1 MYRIPSTLNGDLDY
15 TQSLIDQFKTG
26 EIQAGQLKSN
36 RVPMGIYEQRKNQ
49 HYMLRLRCAG
59 GLVTPEQLA
68 KIAFVGHQLSTS
80 HLHVTTRQEIQIHN
94 VDIEDAIPAL
104 KKLEKVGISSAGG
117 GGNTVRNMMVDDR
130 SGLTADEEFDVYP
143 YVEELTSRL
152 IAEKDS
158 FTMPRKYKVAI
169 DTSVATA
176 NYSYIADLGLQARI
190 KDGQRGFRVLIAG
203 SAASN
208 AHTGWEVFD
217 FLPEKDLYRAAKAL
231 KNWFHKYGNRRNRHK
246 ARMRYVFYK
255 YGTEEAKRLYLEEF
269 EELKKDGSI
278 DFEAS
283 ALPLEHH
290 KPSFSPLG
298 EKEVKS
304 EERRVKNSNPL
315 GVPAD
320 LQSDGKQGT
329 SKNEI
334 IDVEAF
340 ETWKRRY
347 AHKQTNAEGLK
358 ENLWYAYIPLRH
370 GNNSTDFFAEVA
382 EYLGNYGND
391 VIRFTKKE
399 QIQVRNIPEEYLTN
413 IYAFFKKLG
422 VYQIDY
428 PVVVTNLTCCTGADT
443 CRLGICLPKGAIDG
457 IAKQLLDSDLNLDA
471 IPDFE
476 LRMNGCTNICALA
489 TWGDLG
495 FSGRVGRVGDDPYPA
510 YTIWLPVKGK
520 HEIDLQQGYIAA
532 KKIPAF
538 VEDYLR
544 DVIAEQANYADY
556 YEYVAKR
563 GVNIVKDLIAKY
575 KEVAPYSEKPDTF
588 FDFGDD
594 EKFSLIKYGKAECS
608 AGLFDII
615 EIDQDTIREK
625 RKEVEQLLENTP
637 QGVPADLQSAGK
649 QAISGGS
656 KVPADLK
663 SDGKQGTS
671 KIEKLLHDIVFS
683 ENRMLLVTRGLDPR
697 TDEDVYQGFEKE
709 FIAAGII
716 PQKFKVLTE
725 KARNNESLIS
735 EKPLIDELADLL
747 NDLYQNMDDSL
758 QFKLP
763 AAQSPTDNTD
773 NTDSKEK
780 SAESA
785 KSARPKNG
793 SEKEE
798 KSVSSVKS
806 VGQKT
811 GSEKEEKSVS
821 SVKSVG
827 QKNTSEKEQKSVS
840 SVKSARQKNT
850 SEKEQK
856 SSAGEPEAISPDV
869 KKDFRGVMCPMNFVK
884 TKIALTPM
892 QSGQIL
898 EILLDDGAPIENV
911 PGSVK
916 NEGHTILSTEKVE
929 NYWKVLIK
937 KK

>member
-15 TQSLIDQFKTG
+15 TQSLIDQFKAG

-278 DFEAS
+278 DFKAP

-290 KPSFSPLG
+290 KPNFPPL
-298 EKEVKS
+298 KA
-304 EERRVKNSNPL
+304 PT
-315 GVPAD
+315 D
-320 LQSDGKQGT
+320 
-329 SKNEI
+329 
-334 IDVEAF
+334 F

-457 IAKQLLDSDLNLDA
+457 IAKQLLNSNLNLDA

-556 YEYVAKR
+556 YDYVAKR
-563 GVNIVKDLIAKY
+563 GVNIVKELIAKY
-575 KEVAPYSEKPDTF
+575 KEVAPYSEEPDTF

-625 RKEVEQLLENTP
+625 RKEVELLMGNIP
-637 QGVPADLQSAGK
+637 QGVPTDLQ
-649 QAISGGS
+649 
-656 KVPADLK
+656 
-663 SDGKQGTS
+663 SDGKQATS

-697 TDEDVYQGFEKE
+697 TDEDVYNGFEKE

-716 PQKFKVLTE
+716 PQKFKVLTD
-725 KARNNESLIS
+725 KARNNESLI
-735 EKPLIDELADLL
+735 EQKPLIDELADLL

-763 AAQSPTDNTD
+763 A
-773 NTDSKEK
+773 EK
-780 SAESA
+780 TPVEQVA
-785 KSARPKNG
+785 
-793 SEKEE
+793 EE
-798 KSVSSVKS
+798 K
-806 VGQKT
+806 T
-811 GSEKEEKSVS
+811 AEEKAPAEQVS
-821 SVKSVG
+821 E
-827 QKNTSEKEQKSVS
+827 EKAPAEKA
-840 SVKSARQKNT
+840 SAAEET
-850 SEKEQK
+850 ET
-856 SSAGEPEAISPDV
+856 IVPDV

>member
-15 TQSLIDQFKTG
+15 TQSLIDQFKAG

-278 DFEAS
+278 DFEAP

-290 KPSFSPLG
+290 KPNF
-298 EKEVKS
+298 
-304 EERRVKNSNPL
+304 
-315 GVPAD
+315 PALKAPTD
-320 LQSDGKQGT
+320 
-329 SKNEI
+329 
-334 IDVEAF
+334 F

-457 IAKQLLDSDLNLDA
+457 IAKQLLNSNLNLDA

-556 YEYVAKR
+556 YDYVAKR
-563 GVNIVKDLIAKY
+563 GVNIVKELIAKY
-575 KEVAPYSEKPDTF
+575 KEVAPYSEESDTF

-625 RKEVEQLLENTP
+625 RKEVEQLL
-637 QGVPADLQSAGK
+637 
-649 QAISGGS
+649 
-656 KVPADLK
+656 
-663 SDGKQGTS
+663 SDGKQNTG

-697 TDEDVYQGFEKE
+697 TDEDVYNGFEKE

-716 PQKFKVLTE
+716 PQKFKVLTD
-725 KARNNESLIS
+725 KARNNESLIA

-763 AAQSPTDNTD
+763 A
-773 NTDSKEK
+773 EK
-780 SAESA
+780 TQVEQVA
-785 KSARPKNG
+785 
-793 SEKEE
+793 EE
-798 KSVSSVKS
+798 KNA
-806 VGQKT
+806 
-811 GSEKEEKSVS
+811 EEKAPAEQVS
-821 SVKSVG
+821 E
-827 QKNTSEKEQKSVS
+827 EKAPAEKA
-840 SVKSARQKNT
+840 SAAEET
-850 SEKEQK
+850 ET
-856 SSAGEPEAISPDV
+856 IVPDV

>member
-1 MYRIPSTLNGDLDY
+1 MYRIPSTLKGDLDY
-15 TQSLIDQFKTG
+15 TQSLIDQFKAG

-94 VDIEDAIPAL
+94 VDIEDAVPAL
-104 KKLEKVGISSAGG
+104 RKLEKIGISSAGG

-130 SGLTADEEFDVYP
+130 SGLTAEEEFDVYP

-169 DTSVATA
+169 DTSVDTA

-190 KDGQRGFRVLIAG
+190 KDGKRGFRVLIAG

-269 EELKKDGSI
+269 EALKKDPSI
-278 DFEAS
+278 DFEAP

-290 KPSFSPLG
+290 KPSFSPLSK
-298 EKEVKS
+298 KED
-304 EERRVKNSNPL
+304 KNAR
-315 GVPAD
+315 GYFD
-320 LQSDGKQGT
+320 R
-329 SKNEI
+329 
-334 IDVEAF
+334 EAF

-399 QIQVRNIPEEYLTN
+399 QIQVRNIPEEYLPN

-422 VYQIDY
+422 IYQVDY

-443 CRLGICLPKGAIDG
+443 CRLGICLPKGAIDA
-457 IAKQLLDSDLNLDA
+457 IAKQLLSSDLDLDA

-510 YTIWLPVKGK
+510 YTVWLPVKGK
-520 HEIDLQQGYIAA
+520 HELDLQQGYIAA

-544 DVIAEQANYADY
+544 DVIQEQPNYADY
-556 YEYVAKR
+556 YDYVAKR
-563 GVNIVKDLIAKY
+563 GAGFIKELIAKY
-575 KEVAPYSEKPDTF
+575 KEIAPFTEEPDTF
-588 FDFGDD
+588 YDFGDD

-625 RKEVEQLLENTP
+625 RKEVDQLLQDNT
-637 QGVPADLQSAGK
+637 LKESTSAN
-649 QAISGGS
+649 QEQTN
-656 KVPADLK
+656 KV
-663 SDGKQGTS
+663 
-671 KIEKLLHDIVFS
+671 EKLLHDIVFS

-709 FIAAGII
+709 FIGASII
-716 PQKFKVLTE
+716 PQKFKILTD
-725 KARNNESLIS
+725 KARNNESLI
-735 EKPLIDELADLL
+735 EYKPLIDELADLL

-763 AAQSPTDNTD
+763 AAQSSAVL
-773 NTDSKEK
+773 TDSKEK
-780 SAESA
+780 SASSV
-785 KSARPKNG
+785 KSVG
-793 SEKEE
+793 KENASKTE
-798 KSVSSVKS
+798 AERSVSSVKS
-806 VGQKT
+806 VGKENA
-811 GSEKEEKSVS
+811 SEKPQEKSA
-821 SVKSVG
+821 G
-827 QKNTSEKEQKSVS
+827 DTSC
-840 SVKSARQKNT
+840 
-850 SEKEQK
+850 
-856 SSAGEPEAISPDV
+856 IPDV

-916 NEGHTILSTEKVE
+916 GEGHTILSTEKIE
-929 NYWKVLIK
+929 NYWKVLIRK
-937 KK
+937 K

>member
-15 TQSLIDQFKTG
+15 TQSLIDQFKAG

-278 DFEAS
+278 DFEAP

-290 KPSFSPLG
+290 KPNF
-298 EKEVKS
+298 
-304 EERRVKNSNPL
+304 
-315 GVPAD
+315 PALKAPTD
-320 LQSDGKQGT
+320 
-329 SKNEI
+329 
-334 IDVEAF
+334 F

-358 ENLWYAYIPLRH
+358 EDLWYAYIPLRH

-443 CRLGICLPKGAIDG
+443 CRLGICSPKGAIDG
-457 IAKQLLDSDLNLDA
+457 IAKQLLNSNLNLDA

-544 DVIAEQANYADY
+544 DVIAEQVNYADY
-556 YEYVAKR
+556 YDYVAKR
-563 GVNIVKDLIAKY
+563 GVNIVKELIAKY
-575 KEVAPYSEKPDTF
+575 KEVAPYSEEPDTF

-625 RKEVEQLLENTP
+625 RKEVEQLL
-637 QGVPADLQSAGK
+637 
-649 QAISGGS
+649 
-656 KVPADLK
+656 
-663 SDGKQGTS
+663 SDGKQNTG

-697 TDEDVYQGFEKE
+697 TDEDVYNGFEKE

-716 PQKFKVLTE
+716 PQKFKVLTD
-725 KARNNESLIS
+725 KARNNESLIA

-763 AAQSPTDNTD
+763 A
-773 NTDSKEK
+773 EK
-780 SAESA
+780 TPVEQVA
-785 KSARPKNG
+785 
-793 SEKEE
+793 EE
-798 KSVSSVKS
+798 KNA
-806 VGQKT
+806 
-811 GSEKEEKSVS
+811 EEKAPAEQVS
-821 SVKSVG
+821 E
-827 QKNTSEKEQKSVS
+827 EKAPAEKA
-840 SVKSARQKNT
+840 SAAEET
-850 SEKEQK
+850 ET
-856 SSAGEPEAISPDV
+856 IVPDV

>member
-15 TQSLIDQFKTG
+15 TQSLIDQFKAG

-278 DFEAS
+278 DFEAP

-290 KPSFSPLG
+290 KPNF
-298 EKEVKS
+298 
-304 EERRVKNSNPL
+304 
-315 GVPAD
+315 PALKAPTD
-320 LQSDGKQGT
+320 
-329 SKNEI
+329 
-334 IDVEAF
+334 F

-358 ENLWYAYIPLRH
+358 EDLWYAYIPLRH

-457 IAKQLLDSDLNLDA
+457 IAKQLLNSDLNLDA

-556 YEYVAKR
+556 YDYVAKR
-563 GVNIVKDLIAKY
+563 GVNIVKELIAKY
-575 KEVAPYSEKPDTF
+575 KEVAPYSEEPDTF

-625 RKEVEQLLENTP
+625 RKEVELLMGNTP
-637 QGVPADLQSAGK
+637 QGVPADLQSDGK
-649 QAISGGS
+649 QA
-656 KVPADLK
+656 
-663 SDGKQGTS
+663 TS

-697 TDEDVYQGFEKE
+697 TDEDVYNGFEKE

-716 PQKFKVLTE
+716 PQKFKVLTD
-725 KARNNESLIS
+725 KARNNESLI
-735 EKPLIDELADLL
+735 EQKPLIDELADLL

-758 QFKLP
+758 QFKL
-763 AAQSPTDNTD
+763 
-773 NTDSKEK
+773 
-780 SAESA
+780 SAEKTPVEQVA
-785 KSARPKNG
+785 
-793 SEKEE
+793 EE
-798 KSVSSVKS
+798 KAA
-806 VGQKT
+806 
-811 GSEKEEKSVS
+811 EEKTPAEQVS
-821 SVKSVG
+821 E
-827 QKNTSEKEQKSVS
+827 EKAPAEKA
-840 SVKSARQKNT
+840 SAAEET
-850 SEKEQK
+850 ET
-856 SSAGEPEAISPDV
+856 IVPDV

>member
-1 MYRIPSTLNGDLDY
+1 MYRIPSTLKGDLDY
-15 TQSLIDQFKTG
+15 TQSLIDQFKAG

-94 VDIEDAIPAL
+94 VDIEDAVPAL
-104 KKLEKVGISSAGG
+104 RKLEKIGISSAGG

-130 SGLTADEEFDVYP
+130 SGLTAEEEFDVYP

-169 DTSVATA
+169 DTSVDTA

-190 KDGQRGFRVLIAG
+190 KDGKRGFRVLIAG

-269 EELKKDGSI
+269 EALKKDPSI
-278 DFEAS
+278 DFEAP

-290 KPSFSPLG
+290 KPSFSPLS
-298 EKEVKS
+298 EKED
-304 EERRVKNSNPL
+304 KNAR
-315 GVPAD
+315 GYFD
-320 LQSDGKQGT
+320 R
-329 SKNEI
+329 
-334 IDVEAF
+334 EAF

-382 EYLGNYGND
+382 EYLANYGND

-399 QIQVRNIPEEYLTN
+399 QIQVRNIPEEYLPN

-422 VYQIDY
+422 VYQVDY

-443 CRLGICLPKGAIDG
+443 CRLGICLPKGAIDA
-457 IAKQLLDSDLNLDA
+457 IAKQLLSSDLNLDA
-471 IPDFE
+471 IPNFE

-510 YTIWLPVKGK
+510 YTVWLPVKGK
-520 HEIDLQQGYIAA
+520 HELDLQQGYIAA

-544 DVIAEQANYADY
+544 DVIQEQPNYADY
-556 YEYVAKR
+556 YDYVAKR
-563 GVNIVKDLIAKY
+563 GAGFIKELIAKY
-575 KEVAPYSEKPDTF
+575 KEIAPFTEEPDTF
-588 FDFGDD
+588 YDFGDD

-625 RKEVEQLLENTP
+625 RKEVDQLLQDNT
-637 QGVPADLQSAGK
+637 LKESTSAN
-649 QAISGGS
+649 QEQTN
-656 KVPADLK
+656 KV
-663 SDGKQGTS
+663 
-671 KIEKLLHDIVFS
+671 EKLLHDIVFS

-709 FIAAGII
+709 FIGASII
-716 PQKFKVLTE
+716 PQKFKILTD
-725 KARNNESLIS
+725 KARNNESLI
-735 EKPLIDELADLL
+735 EYKPLIDELADLL

-763 AAQSPTDNTD
+763 AAQSSAVL
-773 NTDSKEK
+773 TDSKEK
-780 SAESA
+780 SASSV
-785 KSARPKNG
+785 KSVG
-793 SEKEE
+793 KENASKTE
-798 KSVSSVKS
+798 AERSVSSVKS
-806 VGQKT
+806 VGKENA
-811 GSEKEEKSVS
+811 SEKPQEKSA
-821 SVKSVG
+821 G
-827 QKNTSEKEQKSVS
+827 DTSC
-840 SVKSARQKNT
+840 
-850 SEKEQK
+850 
-856 SSAGEPEAISPDV
+856 IPDV

-916 NEGHTILSTEKVE
+916 GEGHTILSTEKIE
-929 NYWKVLIK
+929 NYWKVLIRK
-937 KK
+937 K

>member
-15 TQSLIDQFKTG
+15 TQSLIDQFKAG

-278 DFEAS
+278 DFEAP

-290 KPSFSPLG
+290 KPGFPALKVWN
-298 EKEVKS
+298 ET
-304 EERRVKNSNPL
+304 PL

-320 LQSDGKQGT
+320 LQSDGKQRT

-334 IDVEAF
+334 IDSEAF

-457 IAKQLLDSDLNLDA
+457 IAKQLLNSNLNLDA

-510 YTIWLPVKGK
+510 YTVWLPVKGK

-532 KKIPAF
+532 KKIPVF

-563 GVNIVKDLIAKY
+563 GVDIVKNLIAKY
-575 KEVAPYSEKPDTF
+575 KEIAPYSEEPDTF

-625 RKEVEQLLENTP
+625 RKEVELLMGNTP
-637 QGVPADLQSAGK
+637 QGIPADLQSDGK
-649 QAISGGS
+649 QA
-656 KVPADLK
+656 
-663 SDGKQGTS
+663 TS

-697 TDEDVYQGFEKE
+697 TDDDVYNGFEKE

-716 PQKFKVLTE
+716 PQKFKVLTN
-725 KARNNESLIS
+725 KARNSESLIA

-763 AAQSPTDNTD
+763 AVQSPTDNTD

-780 SAESA
+780 SVESNSDEEKSAESA
-785 KSARPKNG
+785 RLKNR
-793 SEKEE
+793 SENEE
-798 KSVSSVKS
+798 ESVSSVKS
-806 VGQKT
+806 VGQKSR
-811 GSEKEEKSVS
+811 SE
-821 SVKSVG
+821 
-827 QKNTSEKEQKSVS
+827 N
-840 SVKSARQKNT
+840 
-850 SEKEQK
+850 EQK
-856 SSAGEPEAISPDV
+856 SSAGEPEAVSPDV

-929 NYWKVLIK
+929 NYWKVLIRK
-937 KK
+937 K

>member
-15 TQSLIDQFKTG
+15 TQSLIDQFKAG

-80 HLHVTTRQEIQIHN
+80 HLHITTRQEIQIHN
-94 VDIEDAIPAL
+94 VDIEDVIPAL
-104 KKLEKVGISSAGG
+104 KKLEKVSISSAGG

-278 DFEAS
+278 DFEAP

-290 KPSFSPLG
+290 KPNFPPL
-298 EKEVKS
+298 KA
-304 EERRVKNSNPL
+304 PT
-315 GVPAD
+315 D
-320 LQSDGKQGT
+320 
-329 SKNEI
+329 
-334 IDVEAF
+334 F

-457 IAKQLLDSDLNLDA
+457 IAKQLLNSNLNLDA

-544 DVIAEQANYADY
+544 DVIAEQANHADY
-556 YEYVAKR
+556 YDYVAKR
-563 GVNIVKDLIAKY
+563 GVNIVKELIAKY
-575 KEVAPYSEKPDTF
+575 KEVAPYSEEPDTF

-625 RKEVEQLLENTP
+625 RKEVELLMGNIP
-637 QGVPADLQSAGK
+637 QGVPADLQSDGK
-649 QAISGGS
+649 QA
-656 KVPADLK
+656 
-663 SDGKQGTS
+663 TS

-697 TDEDVYQGFEKE
+697 TDEDVYNGFEKE

-716 PQKFKVLTE
+716 PQKFKVLTD
-725 KARNNESLIS
+725 KARNSASLI
-735 EKPLIDELADLL
+735 EQKPLIDELADLL

-763 AAQSPTDNTD
+763 A
-773 NTDSKEK
+773 EK
-780 SAESA
+780 TPVEQVA
-785 KSARPKNG
+785 
-793 SEKEE
+793 EE
-798 KSVSSVKS
+798 K
-806 VGQKT
+806 T
-811 GSEKEEKSVS
+811 AEEKAPAEQVS
-821 SVKSVG
+821 E
-827 QKNTSEKEQKSVS
+827 EKAPAEKA
-840 SVKSARQKNT
+840 SAAEET
-850 SEKEQK
+850 ET
-856 SSAGEPEAISPDV
+856 IVPDV

>member
-1 MYRIPSTLNGDLDY
+1 MYRIPSTLNGDLNY
-15 TQSLIDQFKTG
+15 TQSLIDQFKAG

-208 AHTGWEVFD
+208 AHTGWEVFN

-278 DFEAS
+278 DFEAP
-283 ALPLEHH
+283 ALPLVHH
-290 KPSFSPLG
+290 KPNFPPL
-298 EKEVKS
+298 KA
-304 EERRVKNSNPL
+304 PT
-315 GVPAD
+315 D
-320 LQSDGKQGT
+320 
-329 SKNEI
+329 
-334 IDVEAF
+334 F

-457 IAKQLLDSDLNLDA
+457 IAKQLLNSNLNLDA

-556 YEYVAKR
+556 YDYVAKR
-563 GVNIVKDLIAKY
+563 GVNIVKELIAKY
-575 KEVAPYSEKPDTF
+575 KEVAPYSKEPDTF

-625 RKEVEQLLENTP
+625 RKEVELLMGNTP
-637 QGVPADLQSAGK
+637 QGVPADLQSDGK
-649 QAISGGS
+649 QA
-656 KVPADLK
+656 
-663 SDGKQGTS
+663 TS

-697 TDEDVYQGFEKE
+697 TDEDVYNGFEKE

-716 PQKFKVLTE
+716 PQKFKVLTD
-725 KARNNESLIS
+725 KARNNESLI
-735 EKPLIDELADLL
+735 EQKPLIDELADLL

-763 AAQSPTDNTD
+763 A
-773 NTDSKEK
+773 EK
-780 SAESA
+780 TPVEQVA
-785 KSARPKNG
+785 
-793 SEKEE
+793 EE
-798 KSVSSVKS
+798 KNA
-806 VGQKT
+806 
-811 GSEKEEKSVS
+811 EEKAPAEQVS
-821 SVKSVG
+821 E
-827 QKNTSEKEQKSVS
+827 EKAPAEKA
-840 SVKSARQKNT
+840 SAAEET
-850 SEKEQK
+850 ET
-856 SSAGEPEAISPDV
+856 IVPDV

>member
-15 TQSLIDQFKTG
+15 TQSLIDQFKAG

-278 DFEAS
+278 DFEAP

-290 KPSFSPLG
+290 KPNF
-298 EKEVKS
+298 
-304 EERRVKNSNPL
+304 
-315 GVPAD
+315 PALKAPTD
-320 LQSDGKQGT
+320 
-329 SKNEI
+329 
-334 IDVEAF
+334 F

-399 QIQVRNIPEEYLTN
+399 QIQVRNIPEVYLTN

-457 IAKQLLDSDLNLDA
+457 IAKQLLNSNLNLDA

-544 DVIAEQANYADY
+544 DVIAEQANYTDY
-556 YEYVAKR
+556 YDYVAKR
-563 GVNIVKDLIAKY
+563 GVNIVKELIAKY
-575 KEVAPYSEKPDTF
+575 KEVAPYSEEPDTF

-625 RKEVEQLLENTP
+625 RKEVEQLL
-637 QGVPADLQSAGK
+637 
-649 QAISGGS
+649 
-656 KVPADLK
+656 
-663 SDGKQGTS
+663 SDGKQDTS

-697 TDEDVYQGFEKE
+697 TDEDVYNGFEKE

-716 PQKFKVLTE
+716 PQKFKVLTD
-725 KARNNESLIS
+725 KARNNKSLIS
-735 EKPLIDELADLL
+735 EKPLIDELADLQ

-763 AAQSPTDNTD
+763 AAQSLKD

-780 SAESA
+780 SASSA
-785 KSARPKNG
+785 
-793 SEKEE
+793 E
-798 KSVSSVKS
+798 
-806 VGQKT
+806 
-811 GSEKEEKSVS
+811 
-821 SVKSVG
+821 
-827 QKNTSEKEQKSVS
+827 
-840 SVKSARQKNT
+840 SARQKKT
-850 SEKEQK
+850 SENEQK
-856 SSAGEPEAISPDV
+856 ASAGEAESISPDV

>member
-15 TQSLIDQFKTG
+15 TQSLIDQFKAG

-269 EELKKDGSI
+269 KELKKDGSI
-278 DFEAS
+278 DFEAP

-290 KPSFSPLG
+290 KPNFPPL
-298 EKEVKS
+298 KA
-304 EERRVKNSNPL
+304 PT
-315 GVPAD
+315 D
-320 LQSDGKQGT
+320 
-329 SKNEI
+329 
-334 IDVEAF
+334 F

-457 IAKQLLDSDLNLDA
+457 IAKQLLNSNLNLDA

-556 YEYVAKR
+556 YDYVAKR
-563 GVNIVKDLIAKY
+563 GVNIVKELIAKY
-575 KEVAPYSEKPDTF
+575 KEVAPYSEEPDTF

-625 RKEVEQLLENTP
+625 RKEVELLMGNIP
-637 QGVPADLQSAGK
+637 LGVTADLQS
-649 QAISGGS
+649 
-656 KVPADLK
+656 
-663 SDGKQGTS
+663 DGKQNTG

-697 TDEDVYQGFEKE
+697 TDEDVYNGFEKE

-716 PQKFKVLTE
+716 PQKFKVLTD
-725 KARNNESLIS
+725 KARNNESLI
-735 EKPLIDELADLL
+735 EQKPLIDELADLL

-763 AAQSPTDNTD
+763 A
-773 NTDSKEK
+773 EK
-780 SAESA
+780 TPVEQDA
-785 KSARPKNG
+785 
-793 SEKEE
+793 EE
-798 KSVSSVKS
+798 KNA
-806 VGQKT
+806 
-811 GSEKEEKSVS
+811 EEKAPAEQVS
-821 SVKSVG
+821 E
-827 QKNTSEKEQKSVS
+827 EKAPAEKA
-840 SVKSARQKNT
+840 SAAEET
-850 SEKEQK
+850 ETI
-856 SSAGEPEAISPDV
+856 APDV

>member
-15 TQSLIDQFKTG
+15 TQSLIDQFKAG

-278 DFEAS
+278 DFKAP

-290 KPSFSPLG
+290 KPNFPPL
-298 EKEVKS
+298 KA
-304 EERRVKNSNPL
+304 PT
-315 GVPAD
+315 D
-320 LQSDGKQGT
+320 
-329 SKNEI
+329 
-334 IDVEAF
+334 F

-457 IAKQLLDSDLNLDA
+457 IAKQLLNSDLNLDA

-556 YEYVAKR
+556 YDYVAKR
-563 GVNIVKDLIAKY
+563 GVNIVKELIAKY
-575 KEVAPYSEKPDTF
+575 KEVAPYAEEPDTF

-625 RKEVEQLLENTP
+625 RKEVELLIGNIP
-637 QGVPADLQSAGK
+637 QGVPADLQSDGK
-649 QAISGGS
+649 QA
-656 KVPADLK
+656 
-663 SDGKQGTS
+663 TS

-697 TDEDVYQGFEKE
+697 TDEDVYNGFEKE

-716 PQKFKVLTE
+716 SQKFKVLTD
-725 KARNNESLIS
+725 KARNNESLI
-735 EKPLIDELADLL
+735 EQKPLIDELADLL

-763 AAQSPTDNTD
+763 A
-773 NTDSKEK
+773 EK
-780 SAESA
+780 TPVEQIA
-785 KSARPKNG
+785 
-793 SEKEE
+793 EE
-798 KSVSSVKS
+798 KAA
-806 VGQKT
+806 
-811 GSEKEEKSVS
+811 EEKAPAEQVS
-821 SVKSVG
+821 E
-827 QKNTSEKEQKSVS
+827 EKAPAEKA
-840 SVKSARQKNT
+840 SAAEET
-850 SEKEQK
+850 ET
-856 SSAGEPEAISPDV
+856 IVPDV

>member
-15 TQSLIDQFKTG
+15 TQSLIDQFKAG

-130 SGLTADEEFDVYP
+130 SGLTANEEFDVYP

-278 DFEAS
+278 DFEAP

-290 KPSFSPLG
+290 KPNF
-298 EKEVKS
+298 
-304 EERRVKNSNPL
+304 
-315 GVPAD
+315 PALKAPTD
-320 LQSDGKQGT
+320 
-329 SKNEI
+329 
-334 IDVEAF
+334 F

-347 AHKQTNAEGLK
+347 AHKQTNADGLK
-358 ENLWYAYIPLRH
+358 ENLWYAYIPLHH

-457 IAKQLLDSDLNLDA
+457 IAKQLLNSDLNLDA

-538 VEDYLR
+538 VEDYLS

-556 YEYVAKR
+556 YDYVAKR
-563 GVNIVKDLIAKY
+563 GVNIVKELIAKY
-575 KEVAPYSEKPDTF
+575 KEVAPYSEEPDTF

-625 RKEVEQLLENTP
+625 RKEVELLMGNTP
-637 QGVPADLQSAGK
+637 QGVPADLQSDGK
-649 QAISGGS
+649 QA
-656 KVPADLK
+656 
-663 SDGKQGTS
+663 TS

-697 TDEDVYQGFEKE
+697 TDEDVYNGFEKE

-716 PQKFKVLTE
+716 PQKFKVLTD
-725 KARNNESLIS
+725 KAKNNESLI
-735 EKPLIDELADLL
+735 EQKPLIDELADLL

-758 QFKLP
+758 QFKLT
-763 AAQSPTDNTD
+763 A
-773 NTDSKEK
+773 EK
-780 SAESA
+780 TPVEQIA
-785 KSARPKNG
+785 
-793 SEKEE
+793 EE
-798 KSVSSVKS
+798 KAA
-806 VGQKT
+806 
-811 GSEKEEKSVS
+811 EEKAPAEQVS
-821 SVKSVG
+821 E
-827 QKNTSEKEQKSVS
+827 EKAPAEKA
-840 SVKSARQKNT
+840 SAAEET
-850 SEKEQK
+850 ET
-856 SSAGEPEAISPDV
+856 IVPDV

>member
-15 TQSLIDQFKTG
+15 TQSLIDQFKAG

-269 EELKKDGSI
+269 EKLKKDGSI
-278 DFEAS
+278 DFEAP

-290 KPSFSPLG
+290 KPNFPPL
-298 EKEVKS
+298 KA
-304 EERRVKNSNPL
+304 PT
-315 GVPAD
+315 D
-320 LQSDGKQGT
+320 
-329 SKNEI
+329 
-334 IDVEAF
+334 F

-443 CRLGICLPKGAIDG
+443 CRLGICLPKGAING
-457 IAKQLLDSDLNLDA
+457 IAKQLLNSDLNLDA

-556 YEYVAKR
+556 YDYVAKR

-575 KEVAPYSEKPDTF
+575 KEVAPYSEEPDTF

-625 RKEVEQLLENTP
+625 RKEVEQLL
-637 QGVPADLQSAGK
+637 
-649 QAISGGS
+649 
-656 KVPADLK
+656 
-663 SDGKQGTS
+663 SDGKQNTG

-697 TDEDVYQGFEKE
+697 TDEDVYNGFEKE

-716 PQKFKVLTE
+716 PQKFKVLTD
-725 KARNNESLIS
+725 KARNSASLI
-735 EKPLIDELADLL
+735 EQKPLIDELADLL

-763 AAQSPTDNTD
+763 A
-773 NTDSKEK
+773 EK
-780 SAESA
+780 TQVEQVA
-785 KSARPKNG
+785 
-793 SEKEE
+793 EE
-798 KSVSSVKS
+798 KNA
-806 VGQKT
+806 
-811 GSEKEEKSVS
+811 EEKAPAEQVS
-821 SVKSVG
+821 E
-827 QKNTSEKEQKSVS
+827 EKAPAEKA
-840 SVKSARQKNT
+840 SAAEET
-850 SEKEQK
+850 ET
-856 SSAGEPEAISPDV
+856 IVPDV

-892 QSGQIL
+892 QRGQIL

>member
-278 DFEAS
+278 DFEAP

-290 KPSFSPLG
+290 KPNF
-298 EKEVKS
+298 
-304 EERRVKNSNPL
+304 
-315 GVPAD
+315 PALKAPTD
-320 LQSDGKQGT
+320 
-329 SKNEI
+329 
-334 IDVEAF
+334 F

-370 GNNSTDFFAEVA
+370 GNNSTDFFAKVA

-457 IAKQLLDSDLNLDA
+457 IAKQLLNSNLNLDA

-556 YEYVAKR
+556 YDYVAKR

-575 KEVAPYSEKPDTF
+575 KEVAPYSEEPDTF

-625 RKEVEQLLENTP
+625 RKEVELLMGNIP
-637 QGVPADLQSAGK
+637 QGVPADLQSDGK
-649 QAISGGS
+649 QA
-656 KVPADLK
+656 
-663 SDGKQGTS
+663 TS

-697 TDEDVYQGFEKE
+697 TDEDVYNGFEKE

-716 PQKFKVLTE
+716 PQKFKVLTD
-725 KARNNESLIS
+725 KARNNESLI
-735 EKPLIDELADLL
+735 EQKPLIDELADLL

-763 AAQSPTDNTD
+763 A
-773 NTDSKEK
+773 EK
-780 SAESA
+780 TPVEQVA
-785 KSARPKNG
+785 
-793 SEKEE
+793 EE
-798 KSVSSVKS
+798 K
-806 VGQKT
+806 T
-811 GSEKEEKSVS
+811 AEEKAPAEQVS
-821 SVKSVG
+821 E
-827 QKNTSEKEQKSVS
+827 EKAPAEKA
-840 SVKSARQKNT
+840 SAAEET
-850 SEKEQK
+850 ET
-856 SSAGEPEAISPDV
+856 IVPDV

>member
-15 TQSLIDQFKTG
+15 TQSLIDQFKAG

-278 DFEAS
+278 DFEAP

-290 KPSFSPLG
+290 KPNF
-298 EKEVKS
+298 
-304 EERRVKNSNPL
+304 
-315 GVPAD
+315 PALKAPTD
-320 LQSDGKQGT
+320 
-329 SKNEI
+329 
-334 IDVEAF
+334 F

-358 ENLWYAYIPLRH
+358 EDLWYAYIPLRH

-457 IAKQLLDSDLNLDA
+457 IAKQLLNSDLNLDA

-556 YEYVAKR
+556 YDYVAKR

-575 KEVAPYSEKPDTF
+575 KEVAPYSEEPDTF

-625 RKEVEQLLENTP
+625 RKEVELLMGNIP
-637 QGVPADLQSAGK
+637 QGVPADLQSDGK
-649 QAISGGS
+649 QA
-656 KVPADLK
+656 
-663 SDGKQGTS
+663 TS

-697 TDEDVYQGFEKE
+697 TDEDVYNGFEKE

-716 PQKFKVLTE
+716 PQKFKVLTD
-725 KARNNESLIS
+725 KARNYESLIA
-735 EKPLIDELADLL
+735 EKPLIDKLADLL

-763 AAQSPTDNTD
+763 A
-773 NTDSKEK
+773 EK
-780 SAESA
+780 TQVEQVA
-785 KSARPKNG
+785 
-793 SEKEE
+793 EE
-798 KSVSSVKS
+798 KNA
-806 VGQKT
+806 
-811 GSEKEEKSVS
+811 EEKAPAEQVS
-821 SVKSVG
+821 E
-827 QKNTSEKEQKSVS
+827 EKAPAEKA
-840 SVKSARQKNT
+840 SAAEET
-850 SEKEQK
+850 ET
-856 SSAGEPEAISPDV
+856 IVPDV

>member
-1 MYRIPSTLNGDLDY
+1 
-15 TQSLIDQFKTG
+15 
-26 EIQAGQLKSN
+26 
-36 RVPMGIYEQRKNQ
+36 
-49 HYMLRLRCAG
+49 
-59 GLVTPEQLA
+59 
-68 KIAFVGHQLSTS
+68 
-80 HLHVTTRQEIQIHN
+80 
-94 VDIEDAIPAL
+94 
-104 KKLEKVGISSAGG
+104 
-117 GGNTVRNMMVDDR
+117 
-130 SGLTADEEFDVYP
+130 
-143 YVEELTSRL
+143 
-152 IAEKDS
+152 
-158 FTMPRKYKVAI
+158 
-169 DTSVATA
+169 
-176 NYSYIADLGLQARI
+176 
-190 KDGQRGFRVLIAG
+190 
-203 SAASN
+203 
-208 AHTGWEVFD
+208 
-217 FLPEKDLYRAAKAL
+217 
-231 KNWFHKYGNRRNRHK
+231 
-246 ARMRYVFYK
+246 MRYVFYK

-283 ALPLEHH
+283 ALPLVHH
-290 KPSFSPLG
+290 KTNFPPL
-298 EKEVKS
+298 KA
-304 EERRVKNSNPL
+304 PT
-315 GVPAD
+315 D
-320 LQSDGKQGT
+320 
-329 SKNEI
+329 
-334 IDVEAF
+334 F

-422 VYQIDY
+422 VYQLDY

-457 IAKQLLDSDLNLDA
+457 IAKQLLNSNLNLDA

-556 YEYVAKR
+556 YDYVAKR
-563 GVNIVKDLIAKY
+563 GVNIVKELIAKY
-575 KEVAPYSEKPDTF
+575 KEVAPYSEEPDTF

-625 RKEVEQLLENTP
+625 RKEVELLMGNIP
-637 QGVPADLQSAGK
+637 QGVPADLQS
-649 QAISGGS
+649 
-656 KVPADLK
+656 
-663 SDGKQGTS
+663 DGKQNTG

-697 TDEDVYQGFEKE
+697 TDEDVYNGFEKE

-716 PQKFKVLTE
+716 PQKFKVLTD
-725 KARNNESLIS
+725 KARNNESLI
-735 EKPLIDELADLL
+735 EQKPLIDELADLL

-763 AAQSPTDNTD
+763 A
-773 NTDSKEK
+773 EK
-780 SAESA
+780 TPVEQVA
-785 KSARPKNG
+785 
-793 SEKEE
+793 EE
-798 KSVSSVKS
+798 KAA
-806 VGQKT
+806 
-811 GSEKEEKSVS
+811 EEKTPAEQVS
-821 SVKSVG
+821 E
-827 QKNTSEKEQKSVS
+827 EKAPAEKA
-840 SVKSARQKNT
+840 SAAEET
-850 SEKEQK
+850 ET
-856 SSAGEPEAISPDV
+856 IVPDV

>member
-15 TQSLIDQFKTG
+15 TQSLIDQFKAG

-278 DFEAS
+278 DFEAP
-283 ALPLEHH
+283 ALPLKHH
-290 KPSFSPLG
+290 KPGFPALKVWN
-298 EKEVKS
+298 ET
-304 EERRVKNSNPL
+304 PL

-320 LQSDGKQGT
+320 LQSDGKQRT

-334 IDVEAF
+334 IDSEAF

-457 IAKQLLDSDLNLDA
+457 IAKQLLNSNLNLDA

-556 YEYVAKR
+556 YDYVAKR

-575 KEVAPYSEKPDTF
+575 KEIAPYSEEPDTF

-625 RKEVEQLLENTP
+625 RKEVEQLLGNTP
-637 QGVPADLQSAGK
+637 QGVPADLQS
-649 QAISGGS
+649 
-656 KVPADLK
+656 
-663 SDGKQGTS
+663 DGKQETS

-697 TDEDVYQGFEKE
+697 TDEDVYNGFEKE

-716 PQKFKVLTE
+716 PQKFKVLTD
-725 KARNNESLIS
+725 KARNNESLI
-735 EKPLIDELADLL
+735 EQKPLIDELADLL

-763 AAQSPTDNTD
+763 A
-773 NTDSKEK
+773 EK
-780 SAESA
+780 TPVEQVA
-785 KSARPKNG
+785 
-793 SEKEE
+793 EE
-798 KSVSSVKS
+798 K
-806 VGQKT
+806 T
-811 GSEKEEKSVS
+811 AEEKAPAEQVS
-821 SVKSVG
+821 E
-827 QKNTSEKEQKSVS
+827 EKAPAEKA
-840 SVKSARQKNT
+840 SAAEET
-850 SEKEQK
+850 ET
-856 SSAGEPEAISPDV
+856 IVPDV

-929 NYWKVLIK
+929 NYWKVLIRK
-937 KK
+937 K

>member
-15 TQSLIDQFKTG
+15 TQSLIDQFKAG
-26 EIQAGQLKSN
+26 KIQAGQLKSN

-169 DTSVATA
+169 DISVATA

-278 DFEAS
+278 DFEAPT
-283 ALPLEHH
+283 LPLEHH
-290 KPSFSPLG
+290 KPNF
-298 EKEVKS
+298 
-304 EERRVKNSNPL
+304 
-315 GVPAD
+315 PALNASTD
-320 LQSDGKQGT
+320 
-329 SKNEI
+329 
-334 IDVEAF
+334 F
-340 ETWKRRY
+340 ETWKHRY

-457 IAKQLLDSDLNLDA
+457 IAKQLLNSDLNLDA

-544 DVIAEQANYADY
+544 DVIAEQANYTDY

-575 KEVAPYSEKPDTF
+575 KEVAPYSEEPDTF

-594 EKFSLIKYGKAECS
+594 EKFSLIKYGMAECS

-625 RKEVEQLLENTP
+625 RKEVELLMGNIP
-637 QGVPADLQSAGK
+637 QGVPADLQSDGK
-649 QAISGGS
+649 QA
-656 KVPADLK
+656 
-663 SDGKQGTS
+663 TS

-683 ENRMLLVTRGLDPR
+683 ENRMLLVTRGLAPR
-697 TDEDVYQGFEKE
+697 TDEDVYNGFEKE

-716 PQKFKVLTE
+716 PQKFKVLTD
-725 KARNNESLIS
+725 KARNNESLIA

-763 AAQSPTDNTD
+763 AAQSPTDFTE

-780 SAESA
+780 SAESN
-785 KSARPKNG
+785 S
-793 SEKEE
+793 
-798 KSVSSVKS
+798 
-806 VGQKT
+806 
-811 GSEKEEKSVS
+811 KEEKSVS

-827 QKNTSEKEQKSVS
+827 QKNTSENEQKSVS
-840 SVKSARQKNT
+840 SVKSVGQKDT
-850 SEKEQK
+850 SENEQK

-916 NEGHTILSTEKVE
+916 NEDHTILSTEKVE

>member
-15 TQSLIDQFKTG
+15 TQSLIDQFKAG

-176 NYSYIADLGLQARI
+176 NYSYIADLGLQASI

-269 EELKKDGSI
+269 EKLKKDGSI
-278 DFEAS
+278 DFEAP

-290 KPSFSPLG
+290 KPGF
-298 EKEVKS
+298 
-304 EERRVKNSNPL
+304 
-315 GVPAD
+315 PALKAPTD
-320 LQSDGKQGT
+320 
-329 SKNEI
+329 
-334 IDVEAF
+334 F

-457 IAKQLLDSDLNLDA
+457 IAKQLLNSNLNLDA

-532 KKIPAF
+532 KKIPVF

-563 GVNIVKDLIAKY
+563 GVDIVKNLIAKY
-575 KEVAPYSEKPDTF
+575 KEIAPYSEEPDTF

-625 RKEVEQLLENTP
+625 RKEVELLLGNTP
-637 QGVPADLQSAGK
+637 QGVPADLQS
-649 QAISGGS
+649 
-656 KVPADLK
+656 
-663 SDGKQGTS
+663 DGKQETS

-697 TDEDVYQGFEKE
+697 TDDDVYNGFEKE

-716 PQKFKVLTE
+716 PQKFKVLTD
-725 KARNNESLIS
+725 KARNSESLIA

-763 AAQSPTDNTD
+763 AVQSPTDFTD
-773 NTDSKEK
+773 NTNSKEK
-780 SAESA
+780 SAESNSDEE
-785 KSARPKNG
+785 KSAESARLKNR
-793 SEKEE
+793 SENEE
-798 KSVSSVKS
+798 ESVSSVKS
-806 VGQKT
+806 VGQKSR
-811 GSEKEEKSVS
+811 SE
-821 SVKSVG
+821 
-827 QKNTSEKEQKSVS
+827 N
-840 SVKSARQKNT
+840 
-850 SEKEQK
+850 EQK
-856 SSAGEPEAISPDV
+856 SSAGEPEAVSPDV

-929 NYWKVLIK
+929 NYWKVLIRK
-937 KK
+937 K

>member
-15 TQSLIDQFKTG
+15 TQSLIDQFKAG

-176 NYSYIADLGLQARI
+176 NYSYIADLGLQAQI

-278 DFEAS
+278 DFEAP

-290 KPSFSPLG
+290 KPSFSPLS

-304 EERRVKNSNPL
+304 EERRVNNS
-315 GVPAD
+315 
-320 LQSDGKQGT
+320 SDFFD
-329 SKNEI
+329 S
-334 IDVEAF
+334 EAF

-399 QIQVRNIPEEYLTN
+399 QIQVRNIPEEYLPN

-457 IAKQLLDSDLNLDA
+457 IAKQLLNSDLNLDA

-495 FSGRVGRVGDDPYPA
+495 FSGRVGRVCDDPYPA

-556 YEYVAKR
+556 YDYVAKR
-563 GVNIVKDLIAKY
+563 GVNIVKELIAKY
-575 KEVAPYSEKPDTF
+575 KEVAPYSEEPDTF

-625 RKEVEQLLENTP
+625 RKEVEQLLGNTP
-637 QGVPADLQSAGK
+637 QGVPADLQSGGK
-649 QAISGGS
+649 QE
-656 KVPADLK
+656 
-663 SDGKQGTS
+663 TS

-697 TDEDVYQGFEKE
+697 TDEDVYNGFEKE

-716 PQKFKVLTE
+716 PQKFKVLTN
-725 KARNNESLIS
+725 KARNSESLIA

-763 AAQSPTDNTD
+763 AVQSPTDFTY

-780 SAESA
+780 SAGQ
-785 KSARPKNG
+785 KNR
-793 SEKEE
+793 SEDED

-806 VGQKT
+806 VGQKSR
-811 GSEKEEKSVS
+811 SE
-821 SVKSVG
+821 
-827 QKNTSEKEQKSVS
+827 N
-840 SVKSARQKNT
+840 
-850 SEKEQK
+850 EQK
-856 SSAGEPEAISPDV
+856 SSAGKPEAISPDV

-929 NYWKVLIK
+929 NYWKVLIRK
-937 KK
+937 K

>member
-15 TQSLIDQFKTG
+15 TQSLIDQFKAG

-59 GLVTPEQLA
+59 GLVTPKQLA

-278 DFEAS
+278 DFEAP

-290 KPSFSPLG
+290 KPNFPPL
-298 EKEVKS
+298 KT
-304 EERRVKNSNPL
+304 PT
-315 GVPAD
+315 D
-320 LQSDGKQGT
+320 
-329 SKNEI
+329 
-334 IDVEAF
+334 F

-347 AHKQTNAEGLK
+347 AHKQTNVEGLK

-413 IYAFFKKLG
+413 IYVFFKKLG

-457 IAKQLLDSDLNLDA
+457 IAKQLLNSNLNLDA

-556 YEYVAKR
+556 YDYVAKR
-563 GVNIVKDLIAKY
+563 GVNIVKELIAKY
-575 KEVAPYSEKPDTF
+575 KEVAPYAEEPDTF

-625 RKEVEQLLENTP
+625 RKEVEQLL
-637 QGVPADLQSAGK
+637 
-649 QAISGGS
+649 
-656 KVPADLK
+656 
-663 SDGKQGTS
+663 SDGKQNTG

-709 FIAAGII
+709 FIAVGII
-716 PQKFKVLTE
+716 PQKFKVLTD
-725 KARNNESLIS
+725 KARNNKSLIA
-735 EKPLIDELADLL
+735 EKPLIDELAQLL

-763 AAQSPTDNTD
+763 SDSSQTDAK
-773 NTDSKEK
+773 DSKEK
-780 SAESA
+780 DNQKEKSVESV
-785 KSARPKNG
+785 KSVGPKNG
-793 SEKEE
+793 SENEE
-798 KSVSSVKS
+798 K
-806 VGQKT
+806 
-811 GSEKEEKSVS
+811 E
-821 SVKSVG
+821 
-827 QKNTSEKEQKSVS
+827 
-840 SVKSARQKNT
+840 SA
-850 SEKEQK
+850 E
-856 SSAGEPEAISPDV
+856 SAAISPDV

>member
-15 TQSLIDQFKTG
+15 TQSLIDQFKAG

-169 DTSVATA
+169 DTSEATA

-269 EELKKDGSI
+269 EKLKKDGSI
-278 DFEAS
+278 DFEAP

-290 KPSFSPLG
+290 KPNF
-298 EKEVKS
+298 
-304 EERRVKNSNPL
+304 
-315 GVPAD
+315 PALKAPTD
-320 LQSDGKQGT
+320 
-329 SKNEI
+329 
-334 IDVEAF
+334 F

-457 IAKQLLDSDLNLDA
+457 IAKQLLNSNLNLDA

-544 DVIAEQANYADY
+544 DVIAEQANYVDY
-556 YEYVAKR
+556 YDYVAKR
-563 GVNIVKDLIAKY
+563 GVNIVKELIAKY
-575 KEVAPYSEKPDTF
+575 KEVAPYSEEPDTF

-625 RKEVEQLLENTP
+625 RKEVELLMGNIP
-637 QGVPADLQSAGK
+637 QGVPTDLQ
-649 QAISGGS
+649 
-656 KVPADLK
+656 
-663 SDGKQGTS
+663 SDGKQATS

-697 TDEDVYQGFEKE
+697 TDEDVYNGFEKE

-716 PQKFKVLTE
+716 PQKFKVLTD
-725 KARNNESLIS
+725 KARNNESLI
-735 EKPLIDELADLL
+735 EQKPLIDELADLL

-763 AAQSPTDNTD
+763 A
-773 NTDSKEK
+773 EK
-780 SAESA
+780 TPVEQVA
-785 KSARPKNG
+785 
-793 SEKEE
+793 EE
-798 KSVSSVKS
+798 K
-806 VGQKT
+806 T
-811 GSEKEEKSVS
+811 AEEKAPAEQVS
-821 SVKSVG
+821 E
-827 QKNTSEKEQKSVS
+827 EKAPAEKA
-840 SVKSARQKNT
+840 SAAEET
-850 SEKEQK
+850 ET
-856 SSAGEPEAISPDV
+856 IVPDV

>member
-15 TQSLIDQFKTG
+15 TQSLIDQFKAG

-278 DFEAS
+278 DFEAP

-290 KPSFSPLG
+290 KPNF
-298 EKEVKS
+298 
-304 EERRVKNSNPL
+304 
-315 GVPAD
+315 PALNASTD
-320 LQSDGKQGT
+320 
-329 SKNEI
+329 
-334 IDVEAF
+334 F

-457 IAKQLLDSDLNLDA
+457 IAKQLLNSDLNLDA
-471 IPDFE
+471 IPEFE

-544 DVIAEQANYADY
+544 DVIAEQTNYADY

-575 KEVAPYSEKPDTF
+575 KEVAPYSEEPDTF

-637 QGVPADLQSAGK
+637 QGVPADLQS
-649 QAISGGS
+649 
-656 KVPADLK
+656 
-663 SDGKQGTS
+663 DGKQGTS

-697 TDEDVYQGFEKE
+697 TDEDVYNGFEKE

-716 PQKFKVLTE
+716 PQKFKVLTD
-725 KARNNESLIS
+725 KARNNESLIAY
-735 EKPLIDELADLL
+735 KPLIDELADLL

-763 AAQSPTDNTD
+763 AVQSPKD

-780 SAESA
+780 SASSAESA
-785 KSARPKNG
+785 RQKTGSENEQKSA
-793 SEKEE
+793 
-798 KSVSSVKS
+798 SSAES

-811 GSEKEEKSVS
+811 GSEKEE
-821 SVKSVG
+821 
-827 QKNTSEKEQKSVS
+827 
-840 SVKSARQKNT
+840 
-850 SEKEQK
+850 K

>member
-15 TQSLIDQFKTG
+15 TQSFIDQFKAG

-278 DFEAS
+278 DFEAPE
-283 ALPLEHH
+283 LPLEHH
-290 KPSFSPLG
+290 KPNF
-298 EKEVKS
+298 
-304 EERRVKNSNPL
+304 
-315 GVPAD
+315 PALKAPTD
-320 LQSDGKQGT
+320 
-329 SKNEI
+329 
-334 IDVEAF
+334 F

-457 IAKQLLDSDLNLDA
+457 IAKQLLNSNLNLDA

-556 YEYVAKR
+556 YDYVAKR

-575 KEVAPYSEKPDTF
+575 KEVAPYSEEPDTF

-625 RKEVEQLLENTP
+625 RKEVELLMGNIP
-637 QGVPADLQSAGK
+637 QGVPADLQSDGK
-649 QAISGGS
+649 QA
-656 KVPADLK
+656 
-663 SDGKQGTS
+663 TS

-697 TDEDVYQGFEKE
+697 TDEDVYNGFEKE

-716 PQKFKVLTE
+716 PQKFKVLTD
-725 KARNNESLIS
+725 KARNSASLI
-735 EKPLIDELADLL
+735 EQKPLIDELADLL

-763 AAQSPTDNTD
+763 A
-773 NTDSKEK
+773 EK
-780 SAESA
+780 TQVEQVA
-785 KSARPKNG
+785 
-793 SEKEE
+793 EE
-798 KSVSSVKS
+798 KNA
-806 VGQKT
+806 
-811 GSEKEEKSVS
+811 EEKAPAEQVS
-821 SVKSVG
+821 E
-827 QKNTSEKEQKSVS
+827 EKAPAEKA
-840 SVKSARQKNT
+840 SAAEET
-850 SEKEQK
+850 ET
-856 SSAGEPEAISPDV
+856 IVPDV

>member
-15 TQSLIDQFKTG
+15 TQSLIDQFKAG

-80 HLHVTTRQEIQIHN
+80 HLHITTRQEIQIHN
-94 VDIEDAIPAL
+94 VDIEDVIPAL
-104 KKLEKVGISSAGG
+104 KKLEKVSISSAGG

-278 DFEAS
+278 DFEAP

-290 KPSFSPLG
+290 KPGF
-298 EKEVKS
+298 
-304 EERRVKNSNPL
+304 
-315 GVPAD
+315 PALKAPTD
-320 LQSDGKQGT
+320 
-329 SKNEI
+329 
-334 IDVEAF
+334 F

-457 IAKQLLDSDLNLDA
+457 IAKQLLNSDLNLDA

-495 FSGRVGRVGDDPYPA
+495 FSGRVGRVGDAPYPA

-556 YEYVAKR
+556 YDYVAKR
-563 GVNIVKDLIAKY
+563 GVNIVKELIAKY
-575 KEVAPYSEKPDTF
+575 KEVAPYSEEPDTF

-625 RKEVEQLLENTP
+625 RKEVELLMGNTP
-637 QGVPADLQSAGK
+637 QGVPADLQSDGK
-649 QAISGGS
+649 QA
-656 KVPADLK
+656 
-663 SDGKQGTS
+663 TS

-697 TDEDVYQGFEKE
+697 TDEDVYNGFEKE

-716 PQKFKVLTE
+716 PQKFKVLTD
-725 KARNNESLIS
+725 KARNNESLI
-735 EKPLIDELADLL
+735 EQKPLIDELADLL

-758 QFKLP
+758 QFKLT
-763 AAQSPTDNTD
+763 A
-773 NTDSKEK
+773 EK
-780 SAESA
+780 TPVEQVA
-785 KSARPKNG
+785 
-793 SEKEE
+793 EE
-798 KSVSSVKS
+798 KNA
-806 VGQKT
+806 
-811 GSEKEEKSVS
+811 EEKAPAEQVS
-821 SVKSVG
+821 E
-827 QKNTSEKEQKSVS
+827 EKAPAEKA
-840 SVKSARQKNT
+840 SAAEET
-850 SEKEQK
+850 ET
-856 SSAGEPEAISPDV
+856 IVPDV

>member
-15 TQSLIDQFKTG
+15 TQSLIDQFKAG

-269 EELKKDGSI
+269 EKLKKDGSI
-278 DFEAS
+278 DFEAP

-290 KPSFSPLG
+290 KP
-298 EKEVKS
+298 
-304 EERRVKNSNPL
+304 NI
-315 GVPAD
+315 PALKAPTD
-320 LQSDGKQGT
+320 
-329 SKNEI
+329 
-334 IDVEAF
+334 F

-443 CRLGICLPKGAIDG
+443 CRLGICLPKGAIGG
-457 IAKQLLDSDLNLDA
+457 IAKQLLNSNLNLDA

-556 YEYVAKR
+556 YDYVAKR
-563 GVNIVKDLIAKY
+563 GVNIVKELIAKY
-575 KEVAPYSEKPDTF
+575 KEVAPYSEEPDTF

-625 RKEVEQLLENTP
+625 RKEVEQLL
-637 QGVPADLQSAGK
+637 
-649 QAISGGS
+649 
-656 KVPADLK
+656 
-663 SDGKQGTS
+663 SDGKQNTG

-697 TDEDVYQGFEKE
+697 TDEDVYNGFEKE

-716 PQKFKVLTE
+716 PQKFKVLTD
-725 KARNNESLIS
+725 KARNNESLI
-735 EKPLIDELADLL
+735 EQKPLIDELADLL

-763 AAQSPTDNTD
+763 A
-773 NTDSKEK
+773 EK
-780 SAESA
+780 TPVEQVA
-785 KSARPKNG
+785 
-793 SEKEE
+793 EE
-798 KSVSSVKS
+798 KNA
-806 VGQKT
+806 
-811 GSEKEEKSVS
+811 EEKAPA
-821 SVKSVG
+821 
-827 QKNTSEKEQKSVS
+827 EKA
-840 SVKSARQKNT
+840 SAAEET
-850 SEKEQK
+850 ET
-856 SSAGEPEAISPDV
+856 IVPDV

>member
-15 TQSLIDQFKTG
+15 TQSLIDQFKAG

-278 DFEAS
+278 DFEAP

-290 KPSFSPLG
+290 KPNFPPL
-298 EKEVKS
+298 KA
-304 EERRVKNSNPL
+304 PT
-315 GVPAD
+315 D
-320 LQSDGKQGT
+320 
-329 SKNEI
+329 
-334 IDVEAF
+334 F

-457 IAKQLLDSDLNLDA
+457 IAKQLLNSNLNLDA

-544 DVIAEQANYADY
+544 DVIAEQTNYADY
-556 YEYVAKR
+556 YDYVAKR
-563 GVNIVKDLIAKY
+563 GVNIVKELIAKY
-575 KEVAPYSEKPDTF
+575 KEVAPYSEEPDTF

-625 RKEVEQLLENTP
+625 RKEVEQLL
-637 QGVPADLQSAGK
+637 
-649 QAISGGS
+649 
-656 KVPADLK
+656 
-663 SDGKQGTS
+663 SDGKQNTG

-697 TDEDVYQGFEKE
+697 TDEDVYNGFEKE

-716 PQKFKVLTE
+716 PQKFKVLTD
-725 KARNNESLIS
+725 KARNNESLI
-735 EKPLIDELADLL
+735 EQKPLIDELADLL

-763 AAQSPTDNTD
+763 A
-773 NTDSKEK
+773 EK
-780 SAESA
+780 TPVEQVA
-785 KSARPKNG
+785 
-793 SEKEE
+793 EE
-798 KSVSSVKS
+798 KNA
-806 VGQKT
+806 
-811 GSEKEEKSVS
+811 EEKAPAEQVS
-821 SVKSVG
+821 E
-827 QKNTSEKEQKSVS
+827 EKAPAEKA
-840 SVKSARQKNT
+840 SAAEET
-850 SEKEQK
+850 ET
-856 SSAGEPEAISPDV
+856 IVPDV

>member
-15 TQSLIDQFKTG
+15 TQSLIDQFKAG

-278 DFEAS
+278 DFEAP
-283 ALPLEHH
+283 ALPLKHH
-290 KPSFSPLG
+290 KPGFPALKVWN
-298 EKEVKS
+298 ET
-304 EERRVKNSNPL
+304 PL

-320 LQSDGKQGT
+320 LQSDGKQRT

-334 IDVEAF
+334 IDSEAF

-457 IAKQLLDSDLNLDA
+457 IAKQLLNSNLNLDA

-556 YEYVAKR
+556 YDYVAKR

-575 KEVAPYSEKPDTF
+575 KEIAPYSEEPDTF

-625 RKEVEQLLENTP
+625 RKEVEQLLGNTP
-637 QGVPADLQSAGK
+637 QGVPADLQS
-649 QAISGGS
+649 
-656 KVPADLK
+656 
-663 SDGKQGTS
+663 DGKQETS

-697 TDEDVYQGFEKE
+697 TDDDVYNGFEKE

-716 PQKFKVLTE
+716 PQKFKVLTD
-725 KARNNESLIS
+725 KARNSESLIA
-735 EKPLIDELADLL
+735 EKPLIDELANLL

-763 AAQSPTDNTD
+763 A
-773 NTDSKEK
+773 EK
-780 SAESA
+780 TPVEQVA
-785 KSARPKNG
+785 
-793 SEKEE
+793 EE
-798 KSVSSVKS
+798 K
-806 VGQKT
+806 T
-811 GSEKEEKSVS
+811 AEEKAPAEQVS
-821 SVKSVG
+821 E
-827 QKNTSEKEQKSVS
+827 EKAPAEKA
-840 SVKSARQKNT
+840 SAAEET
-850 SEKEQK
+850 ET
-856 SSAGEPEAISPDV
+856 IVPDV

-929 NYWKVLIK
+929 NYWKVLIRK
-937 KK
+937 K

>member
-15 TQSLIDQFKTG
+15 TQSLIDQFKAG

-278 DFEAS
+278 DFEAP

-290 KPSFSPLG
+290 KPNFPPL
-298 EKEVKS
+298 KA
-304 EERRVKNSNPL
+304 PT
-315 GVPAD
+315 D
-320 LQSDGKQGT
+320 
-329 SKNEI
+329 
-334 IDVEAF
+334 F

-457 IAKQLLDSDLNLDA
+457 IAKQLLNSNLNLDA

-544 DVIAEQANYADY
+544 DVIAEQTNYADY
-556 YEYVAKR
+556 YDYVAKR
-563 GVNIVKDLIAKY
+563 GVNIVKELIAKY
-575 KEVAPYSEKPDTF
+575 KEVAPYSEEPDTF

-625 RKEVEQLLENTP
+625 RKEVEQLL
-637 QGVPADLQSAGK
+637 
-649 QAISGGS
+649 
-656 KVPADLK
+656 
-663 SDGKQGTS
+663 SDGKQNTG

-697 TDEDVYQGFEKE
+697 TDEDVYNGFEKE

-716 PQKFKVLTE
+716 PQKFKVLTD
-725 KARNNESLIS
+725 KARNNESLIA

-763 AAQSPTDNTD
+763 A
-773 NTDSKEK
+773 EK
-780 SAESA
+780 TPVEQVA
-785 KSARPKNG
+785 
-793 SEKEE
+793 EE
-798 KSVSSVKS
+798 KNA
-806 VGQKT
+806 
-811 GSEKEEKSVS
+811 EEKAPAEQVS
-821 SVKSVG
+821 E
-827 QKNTSEKEQKSVS
+827 EKAPAEKA
-840 SVKSARQKNT
+840 SAAEET
-850 SEKEQK
+850 ET
-856 SSAGEPEAISPDV
+856 IVPDV

-916 NEGHTILSTEKVE
+916 NEGHTILSTEKV
-929 NYWKVLIK
+929 
-937 KK
+937 

>member
-15 TQSLIDQFKTG
+15 TQSLIDQFKAG

-278 DFEAS
+278 DFEAP

-290 KPSFSPLG
+290 KPNF
-298 EKEVKS
+298 
-304 EERRVKNSNPL
+304 
-315 GVPAD
+315 PALKAPTD
-320 LQSDGKQGT
+320 
-329 SKNEI
+329 
-334 IDVEAF
+334 F

-457 IAKQLLDSDLNLDA
+457 IAKQLLNSNLNLDA

-556 YEYVAKR
+556 YDYVAKR

-575 KEVAPYSEKPDTF
+575 KEVAPYSEEPDTF

-625 RKEVEQLLENTP
+625 RKEVELLMGNIP
-637 QGVPADLQSAGK
+637 QGVPADLQSDGK
-649 QAISGGS
+649 QA
-656 KVPADLK
+656 
-663 SDGKQGTS
+663 TS

-697 TDEDVYQGFEKE
+697 TDEDVYNGFEKE

-716 PQKFKVLTE
+716 PQKFKVLTD
-725 KARNNESLIS
+725 KARNNESLI
-735 EKPLIDELADLL
+735 EQKPLIDELADLL

-763 AAQSPTDNTD
+763 A
-773 NTDSKEK
+773 EK
-780 SAESA
+780 TPVEQVV
-785 KSARPKNG
+785 
-793 SEKEE
+793 EE
-798 KSVSSVKS
+798 KNA
-806 VGQKT
+806 
-811 GSEKEEKSVS
+811 EEKAPAEQVS
-821 SVKSVG
+821 E
-827 QKNTSEKEQKSVS
+827 EKAPAEKA
-840 SVKSARQKNT
+840 SAAEET
-850 SEKEQK
+850 ET
-856 SSAGEPEAISPDV
+856 IVPDV

>member
-15 TQSLIDQFKTG
+15 TQSLIDQFKAG
-26 EIQAGQLKSN
+26 EIKAGQLKSN

-130 SGLTADEEFDVYP
+130 SGLTAGEEFDVYP

-278 DFEAS
+278 DFEAP

-290 KPSFSPLG
+290 KPYF
-298 EKEVKS
+298 
-304 EERRVKNSNPL
+304 
-315 GVPAD
+315 PALKAPTD
-320 LQSDGKQGT
+320 
-329 SKNEI
+329 
-334 IDVEAF
+334 F

-457 IAKQLLDSDLNLDA
+457 IAKQLLNSDLNLDA

-495 FSGRVGRVGDDPYPA
+495 FSGRVGRVSDDPYPA

-556 YEYVAKR
+556 YDYVAKR

-575 KEVAPYSEKPDTF
+575 KEVAPYSEEPDTF

-625 RKEVEQLLENTP
+625 RKEVELLMGNIP
-637 QGVPADLQSAGK
+637 QGVPADLQS
-649 QAISGGS
+649 
-656 KVPADLK
+656 
-663 SDGKQGTS
+663 DGKQNTG

-697 TDEDVYQGFEKE
+697 TDEDVYNGFEKE

-716 PQKFKVLTE
+716 PQKFKVLTD
-725 KARNNESLIS
+725 KARSNESLI
-735 EKPLIDELADLL
+735 EQKPLIDELADLL

-758 QFKLP
+758 QFKLT
-763 AAQSPTDNTD
+763 A
-773 NTDSKEK
+773 EK
-780 SAESA
+780 TPVEQVA
-785 KSARPKNG
+785 
-793 SEKEE
+793 EE
-798 KSVSSVKS
+798 K
-806 VGQKT
+806 T
-811 GSEKEEKSVS
+811 AEEKAPAEQVS
-821 SVKSVG
+821 E
-827 QKNTSEKEQKSVS
+827 EKAPAEKA
-840 SVKSARQKNT
+840 SAAEET
-850 SEKEQK
+850 ET
-856 SSAGEPEAISPDV
+856 IVPDV

>member
-15 TQSLIDQFKTG
+15 TQSLIDQFKAG

-158 FTMPRKYKVAI
+158 FTIPRKYKVAI

-278 DFEAS
+278 DFEAP

-290 KPSFSPLG
+290 KPNFPPL
-298 EKEVKS
+298 KA
-304 EERRVKNSNPL
+304 PT
-315 GVPAD
+315 D
-320 LQSDGKQGT
+320 
-329 SKNEI
+329 
-334 IDVEAF
+334 F

-457 IAKQLLDSDLNLDA
+457 IAKQLLNSNLNLDA

-544 DVIAEQANYADY
+544 DVIAEQTNYADY
-556 YEYVAKR
+556 YDYVAKR
-563 GVNIVKDLIAKY
+563 GVNIVKELIAKY
-575 KEVAPYSEKPDTF
+575 KEVAPYSEEPDTF

-625 RKEVEQLLENTP
+625 RKEVEQLL
-637 QGVPADLQSAGK
+637 
-649 QAISGGS
+649 
-656 KVPADLK
+656 
-663 SDGKQGTS
+663 SDGKQNTG

-697 TDEDVYQGFEKE
+697 TDEDVYNGFEKE

-716 PQKFKVLTE
+716 PQKFKVLTD
-725 KARNNESLIS
+725 KARNNESLIA

-763 AAQSPTDNTD
+763 A
-773 NTDSKEK
+773 EK
-780 SAESA
+780 TPVEQVA
-785 KSARPKNG
+785 
-793 SEKEE
+793 EE
-798 KSVSSVKS
+798 KNA
-806 VGQKT
+806 
-811 GSEKEEKSVS
+811 EEKAPAEQVS
-821 SVKSVG
+821 E
-827 QKNTSEKEQKSVS
+827 EKAPAEKA
-840 SVKSARQKNT
+840 SAAEET
-850 SEKEQK
+850 ET
-856 SSAGEPEAISPDV
+856 IVPDV

>member
-15 TQSLIDQFKTG
+15 TQSLIDQFKAG

-80 HLHVTTRQEIQIHN
+80 HLHITTRQEIQIHN

-190 KDGQRGFRVLIAG
+190 KNGKRGFRVLIAG

-278 DFEAS
+278 DFEAP

-290 KPSFSPLG
+290 KPSFSPLDA
-298 EKEVKS
+298 
-304 EERRVKNSNPL
+304 PT
-315 GVPAD
+315 D
-320 LQSDGKQGT
+320 
-329 SKNEI
+329 
-334 IDVEAF
+334 F

-370 GNNSTDFFAEVA
+370 GNNSTDFFAKVA

-422 VYQIDY
+422 IYQIDY

-510 YTIWLPVKGK
+510 YTVWLPVKGK

-538 VEDYLR
+538 VEDYMR

-563 GVNIVKDLIAKY
+563 GVNIVKNLIAKY
-575 KEVAPYSEKPDTF
+575 KEIAPYSEEPDTF

-625 RKEVEQLLENTP
+625 RKEVELLKE
-637 QGVPADLQSAGK
+637 
-649 QAISGGS
+649 
-656 KVPADLK
+656 
-663 SDGKQGTS
+663 TS

-697 TDEDVYQGFEKE
+697 TDDDVYNGFEKE
-709 FIAAGII
+709 FIAADII
-716 PQKFKVLTE
+716 PQKFKILTD
-725 KARNNESLIS
+725 KARNNESLIAY
-735 EKPLIDELADLL
+735 KPLIDELADLL

-763 AAQSPTDNTD
+763 AEKASAKQVPEEK
-773 NTDSKEK
+773 DSKEK
-780 SAESA
+780 TSVEQVSEEKNSEEKAPAEQVSEEKNSEEKASAEEE
-785 KSARPKNG
+785 
-793 SEKEE
+793 SENI
-798 KSVSSVKS
+798 V
-806 VGQKT
+806 
-811 GSEKEEKSVS
+811 
-821 SVKSVG
+821 
-827 QKNTSEKEQKSVS
+827 
-840 SVKSARQKNT
+840 
-850 SEKEQK
+850 
-856 SSAGEPEAISPDV
+856 PDV

-929 NYWKVLIK
+929 NHWKVLIRK
-937 KK
+937 K

>member
-15 TQSLIDQFKTG
+15 TQSLIDQFKAG

-104 KKLEKVGISSAGG
+104 KKLGKVGISSAGG

-278 DFEAS
+278 DFEAP

-290 KPSFSPLG
+290 KPNFPPL
-298 EKEVKS
+298 KA
-304 EERRVKNSNPL
+304 PT
-315 GVPAD
+315 D
-320 LQSDGKQGT
+320 
-329 SKNEI
+329 
-334 IDVEAF
+334 F

-457 IAKQLLDSDLNLDA
+457 IAKQLLNSNLNLDA

-556 YEYVAKR
+556 YDYVAKR
-563 GVNIVKDLIAKY
+563 GVNIVKELIAKY
-575 KEVAPYSEKPDTF
+575 KEVAPYSEEPDTF

-625 RKEVEQLLENTP
+625 RKEVELLMGNIP
-637 QGVPADLQSAGK
+637 QGVPTDLQ
-649 QAISGGS
+649 
-656 KVPADLK
+656 
-663 SDGKQGTS
+663 SDGKQATS

-697 TDEDVYQGFEKE
+697 TDEDVYNGFEKE

-716 PQKFKVLTE
+716 PQKFKVLTD
-725 KARNNESLIS
+725 KARNNESLI
-735 EKPLIDELADLL
+735 EQKPLIDELADLL

-763 AAQSPTDNTD
+763 A
-773 NTDSKEK
+773 EK
-780 SAESA
+780 TPVEQVA
-785 KSARPKNG
+785 
-793 SEKEE
+793 EE
-798 KSVSSVKS
+798 K
-806 VGQKT
+806 T
-811 GSEKEEKSVS
+811 AEEKAPAEQVS
-821 SVKSVG
+821 E
-827 QKNTSEKEQKSVS
+827 EKAPAEKA
-840 SVKSARQKNT
+840 SAAEET
-850 SEKEQK
+850 ET
-856 SSAGEPEAISPDV
+856 IVPDV

>member
-1 MYRIPSTLNGDLDY
+1 MYRIPSTLKGDLDY
-15 TQSLIDQFKTG
+15 TQSLIDQFKAG

-278 DFEAS
+278 DFEAP

-290 KPSFSPLG
+290 KPNFPPL
-298 EKEVKS
+298 KA
-304 EERRVKNSNPL
+304 PT
-315 GVPAD
+315 D
-320 LQSDGKQGT
+320 
-329 SKNEI
+329 
-334 IDVEAF
+334 F

-457 IAKQLLDSDLNLDA
+457 IAKQLLNSNLNLDA

-556 YEYVAKR
+556 YDYVAKR
-563 GVNIVKDLIAKY
+563 GVNIVKELIAKY
-575 KEVAPYSEKPDTF
+575 KEVAPYSEEPDTF

-625 RKEVEQLLENTP
+625 RKEVELLMGNIP
-637 QGVPADLQSAGK
+637 QGIPADLQS
-649 QAISGGS
+649 
-656 KVPADLK
+656 
-663 SDGKQGTS
+663 DGKQETS

-697 TDEDVYQGFEKE
+697 TDEDVYNGFEKE
-709 FIAAGII
+709 FIAVGII
-716 PQKFKVLTE
+716 PQKFKVLTD
-725 KARNNESLIS
+725 KARNNKSLIA
-735 EKPLIDELADLL
+735 EKPLIDELAQLL

-763 AAQSPTDNTD
+763 AVQSPTDFTD
-773 NTDSKEK
+773 NTDSKGK
-780 SAESA
+780 SA
-785 KSARPKNG
+785 
-793 SEKEE
+793 
-798 KSVSSVKS
+798 
-806 VGQKT
+806 GQKNR
-811 GSEKEEKSVS
+811 SEKEEKSVS

-827 QKNTSEKEQKSVS
+827 QKNGSENEQK
-840 SVKSARQKNT
+840 T
-850 SEKEQK
+850 
-856 SSAGEPEAISPDV
+856 SAGEPEAISPDV

>member
-15 TQSLIDQFKTG
+15 TQSLIDQFKAG

-278 DFEAS
+278 DFEAP

-290 KPSFSPLG
+290 KPSFSPLS

-304 EERRVKNSNPL
+304 EERRVKNS
-315 GVPAD
+315 
-320 LQSDGKQGT
+320 SDFFD
-329 SKNEI
+329 S
-334 IDVEAF
+334 EAF

-457 IAKQLLDSDLNLDA
+457 IAKQLLNSDLNLDA

-556 YEYVAKR
+556 YDYVAKR
-563 GVNIVKDLIAKY
+563 GVNIVKELIAKY
-575 KEVAPYSEKPDTF
+575 KEVAPYSEEPDTF

-625 RKEVEQLLENTP
+625 RKEVEQLLGNTP
-637 QGVPADLQSAGK
+637 QGVPADLQSGGK
-649 QAISGGS
+649 QE
-656 KVPADLK
+656 
-663 SDGKQGTS
+663 TS

-697 TDEDVYQGFEKE
+697 TDEDVHNGFEKE

-716 PQKFKVLTE
+716 PQKFKVLTN
-725 KARNNESLIS
+725 KARNSESLIA

-763 AAQSPTDNTD
+763 AVQSPTDFTY

-780 SAESA
+780 SAGQ
-785 KSARPKNG
+785 KNR
-793 SEKEE
+793 SEDED

-806 VGQKT
+806 VGQKSR
-811 GSEKEEKSVS
+811 SENEEESVS

-827 QKNTSEKEQKSVS
+827 QKSRSE
-840 SVKSARQKNT
+840 N
-850 SEKEQK
+850 EQK
-856 SSAGEPEAISPDV
+856 SSAGKPEAISPDV

-929 NYWKVLIK
+929 NYWKVLIRK
-937 KK
+937 K

>member
-1 MYRIPSTLNGDLDY
+1 MYRIPSTLNGDLEY
-15 TQSLIDQFKTG
+15 TQSLIDQFKAG

-278 DFEAS
+278 DFEAP

-290 KPSFSPLG
+290 KPNF
-298 EKEVKS
+298 
-304 EERRVKNSNPL
+304 
-315 GVPAD
+315 PALKAPTD
-320 LQSDGKQGT
+320 
-329 SKNEI
+329 
-334 IDVEAF
+334 F

-556 YEYVAKR
+556 YDYVTKR

-575 KEVAPYSEKPDTF
+575 KEVAPYSEEPDTF

-625 RKEVEQLLENTP
+625 RKEVEQLL
-637 QGVPADLQSAGK
+637 
-649 QAISGGS
+649 
-656 KVPADLK
+656 
-663 SDGKQGTS
+663 SDGKQNTD

-697 TDEDVYQGFEKE
+697 TDEDVYNGFEKE

-716 PQKFKVLTE
+716 PQKFKILTD
-725 KARNNESLIS
+725 KARNNESLIA

-763 AAQSPTDNTD
+763 A
-773 NTDSKEK
+773 EK
-780 SAESA
+780 TPVEQFS
-785 KSARPKNG
+785 
-793 SEKEE
+793 EE
-798 KSVSSVKS
+798 KAPA
-806 VGQKT
+806 
-811 GSEKEEKSVS
+811 EKASAAEETETIV
-821 SVKSVG
+821 
-827 QKNTSEKEQKSVS
+827 
-840 SVKSARQKNT
+840 
-850 SEKEQK
+850 
-856 SSAGEPEAISPDV
+856 PDV